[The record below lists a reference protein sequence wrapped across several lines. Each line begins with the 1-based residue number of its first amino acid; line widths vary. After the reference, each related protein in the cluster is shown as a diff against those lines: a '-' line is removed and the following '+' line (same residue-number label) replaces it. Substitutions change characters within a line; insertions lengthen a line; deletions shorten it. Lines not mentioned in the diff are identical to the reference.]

1 MNAGPYFCTKSGC
14 PWANF
19 TKNVDWGYLDES
31 NGDCESCRIKC
42 QDDNN
47 CRAFECGS
55 TYCSWWAK
63 GTCDDMRNE
72 TIHETKNETCTDCL
86 EWETCRI
93 TGILMQLCLEIKLYG
108 LCNYSNYLPC
118 RCFTIFYLQFQ
129 DAAVENLALM
139 VEHVRM
145 VSALVPMIMIPII
158 VAIPNQVT
166 LSI

>member
-42 QDDNN
+42 DNDN
-47 CRAFECGS
+47 KCKAFECGS

-93 TGILMQLCLEIKLYG
+93 TGILMQLCLEIKLYV
-108 LCNYSNYLPC
+108 L
-118 RCFTIFYLQFQ
+118 
-129 DAAVENLALM
+129 
-139 VEHVRM
+139 
-145 VSALVPMIMIPII
+145 
-158 VAIPNQVT
+158 
-166 LSI
+166 

>member
-1 MNAGPYFCTKSGC
+1 MIFISISYNTTDLHLIAGPYFCTKSGC
-14 PWANF
+14 PWKDF

-63 GTCDDMRNE
+63 GTCDDMRKE
-72 TIHETKNETCTDCL
+72 TIHETKNETCTECL

-108 LCNYSNYLPC
+108 LNSRGNYLPC
-118 RCFTIFYLQFQ
+118 RCFTIFYLQF
-129 DAAVENLALM
+129 
-139 VEHVRM
+139 
-145 VSALVPMIMIPII
+145 
-158 VAIPNQVT
+158 
-166 LSI
+166 